1 MAEKVEPPPTTTARD
16 RLVEIASSA
25 AGEFPLAGTVVEVLR
40 QIFGTA
46 YEHRREA
53 WLRRL
58 YELVVEL
65 DERGV
70 DVDALAGRQAFVTAV
85 HDASRIARGEH
96 IEEKLDML
104 KAVLFNA
111 ATRVPD
117 DVSDLWTLR
126 YLRWVDELEPQ
137 HIAVLRF
144 GLDPRSWL
152 TEAGVDMPEF
162 ISGPRSEVLKLASF
176 PFPVEQMELILE
188 DLRAVGLGDAGSG
201 MVTGRSLYG
210 PWVTD
215 RGRRFLEWLT
225 VVRVRPWLMG
235 SAPSDRPSGTVTFLF
250 TDVEGS
256 TGALG
261 GRRRFDGRVASG
273 ARRDRSV
280 LDRAERWLRVHHGG
294 RRVLRCVRSGVRGR
308 GGGAGGPTGSVGL
321 GVAGSEAAGT
331 DGSASRR
338 GRRAGR

>member
-1 MAEKVEPPPTTTARD
+1 MAEKVEPPPTPTTRD

-53 WLRRL
+53 WIRRL

-85 HDASRIARGEH
+85 HDASRIAMGEH

-111 ATRVPD
+111 ATHAPD
-117 DVSDLWTLR
+117 EVSDLWTLR

-144 GLDPRSWL
+144 GLDPRGWL
-152 TEAGVDMPEF
+152 NEAGVDMPEF
-162 ISGPRSEVLKLASF
+162 MSGPRSEVLKLARF

-188 DLRAVGLGDAGSG
+188 DLRAVGLGDVGSG
-201 MVTGRSLYG
+201 IEAS
-210 PWVTD
+210 
-215 RGRRFLEWLT
+215 
-225 VVRVRPWLMG
+225 
-235 SAPSDRPSGTVTFLF
+235 SA
-250 TDVEGS
+250 
-256 TGALG
+256 
-261 GRRRFDGRVASG
+261 
-273 ARRDRSV
+273 
-280 LDRAERWLRVHHGG
+280 
-294 RRVLRCVRSGVRGR
+294 
-308 GGGAGGPTGSVGL
+308 
-321 GVAGSEAAGT
+321 
-331 DGSASRR
+331 
-338 GRRAGR
+338 

>member
-1 MAEKVEPPPTTTARD
+1 MAEKVEPPPTPTARD

-85 HDASRIARGEH
+85 HDASRIAMGEH

-162 ISGPRSEVLKLASF
+162 ISGPRSEVLRLASF

-188 DLRAVGLGDAGSG
+188 DLRAVGLGDVGSG
-201 MVTGRSLYG
+201 MVTGRSMYD
-210 PWVTD
+210 PWVTN

-225 VVRVRPWLMG
+225 VV
-235 SAPSDRPSGTVTFLF
+235 
-250 TDVEGS
+250 
-256 TGALG
+256 
-261 GRRRFDGRVASG
+261 
-273 ARRDRSV
+273 
-280 LDRAERWLRVHHGG
+280 
-294 RRVLRCVRSGVRGR
+294 
-308 GGGAGGPTGSVGL
+308 
-321 GVAGSEAAGT
+321 
-331 DGSASRR
+331 
-338 GRRAGR
+338 

>member
-1 MAEKVEPPPTTTARD
+1 MAEKVEPPPTPTTRD

-40 QIFGTA
+40 QVFGTA

-53 WLRRL
+53 WIRRL

-70 DVDALAGRQAFVTAV
+70 DVDALAGRPAFVTAV
-85 HDASRIARGEH
+85 HDASRIALGEH

-104 KAVLFNA
+104 KAILFNA
-111 ATRVPD
+111 ATHVPD
-117 DVSDLWTLR
+117 EVSDLWTLR

-144 GLDPRSWL
+144 GLDPRGWL
-152 TEAGVDMPEF
+152 SEAGADMPEF
-162 ISGPRSEVLKLASF
+162 MSGPRSEVLKLASF

-188 DLRAVGLGDAGSG
+188 DLRAFRLGDVGSG
-201 MVTGRSLYG
+201 MVTGRSMCD

-225 VVRVRPWLMG
+225 VV
-235 SAPSDRPSGTVTFLF
+235 
-250 TDVEGS
+250 
-256 TGALG
+256 
-261 GRRRFDGRVASG
+261 
-273 ARRDRSV
+273 
-280 LDRAERWLRVHHGG
+280 
-294 RRVLRCVRSGVRGR
+294 
-308 GGGAGGPTGSVGL
+308 
-321 GVAGSEAAGT
+321 
-331 DGSASRR
+331 
-338 GRRAGR
+338 

>member
-1 MAEKVEPPPTTTARD
+1 MANYSRWDDIKKQRPGPTDEERATIEQDFALGELIFELRTSAGLSQRELAERMGTTQSVISGSRKAEVAAPASIPSPVSPPRSIGTWSCPSRTRCRSASRTPSRSPESHTVLGMAEKVEPPPTATARD

-58 YELVVEL
+58 YDLVVEL

-70 DVDALAGRQAFVTAV
+70 DVGALAGRPAFVTAV
-85 HDASRIARGEH
+85 HNASRIAMGEH

-117 DVSDLWTLR
+117 EVSDLWTLR

-152 TEAGVDMPEF
+152 TEAGADVPEF
-162 ISGPRSEVLKLASF
+162 MSGPRTEVLKLANF

-188 DLRAVGLGDAGSG
+188 DLRALRLGDVGSG
-201 MVTGRSLYG
+201 MVTGRSMYD
-210 PWVTD
+210 PWITD

-225 VVRVRPWLMG
+225 VV
-235 SAPSDRPSGTVTFLF
+235 
-250 TDVEGS
+250 
-256 TGALG
+256 
-261 GRRRFDGRVASG
+261 
-273 ARRDRSV
+273 
-280 LDRAERWLRVHHGG
+280 
-294 RRVLRCVRSGVRGR
+294 
-308 GGGAGGPTGSVGL
+308 
-321 GVAGSEAAGT
+321 
-331 DGSASRR
+331 
-338 GRRAGR
+338 